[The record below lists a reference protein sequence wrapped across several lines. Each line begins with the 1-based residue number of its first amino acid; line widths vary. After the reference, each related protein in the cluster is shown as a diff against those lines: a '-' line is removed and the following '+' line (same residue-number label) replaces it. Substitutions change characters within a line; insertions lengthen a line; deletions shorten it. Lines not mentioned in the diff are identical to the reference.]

1 MKKIVTVLTALLAVT
16 AFGGMTVTAADM
28 IPEDTIIEEL
38 WDSIWHGHGD
48 NGTTFPETSYEYYLL
63 SDWVSSN
70 YGSDD
75 CDWTNLNRISFAY
88 SRYYSKL
95 TREWDYT
102 DDEEGNWF
110 ITDENSETYH
120 FELIQGE
127 WNKIDSS
134 GNTVEKFPPHST
146 LEENEANQTDSIFD
160 EDEAEDGIEDR
171 GEAAQTLPEDAD
183 GTQEKT
189 SEWENQMVDRLEAS
203 QSAAEPIMAEAA
215 ASAIAATAV
224 VIPAQGNTGQLPY
237 IAVAIGSAAA
247 GAVGTYL
254 LTSKRK
260 TESERKLSSLLKCEF
275 FIKISDID
283 LTLWIVYA
291 TLLLKQIIVVDWGDW
306 IPISKN
312 NLSAFCLFMKSF
324 SPLSIA
330 FCKKPGCC
338 FSIPR
343 GCEFFVN
350 LLAET

>member
-1 MKKIVTVLTALLAVT
+1 MKGKHRNHEKGNPKKENNQKFQEECIMKKIVTVLTALLAVT
-16 AFGGMTVTAADM
+16 AFGSMTVTAADK
-28 IPEDTIIEEL
+28 IPENTIIEEL
-38 WDSIWHGHGD
+38 WDDIWRGHGD
-48 NGTTFPETSYEYYLL
+48 DGTTFPEASYKYYLL

-95 TREWDYT
+95 TGEWDYT

-110 ITDENSETYH
+110 ITDENGETYH

-183 GTQEKT
+183 GTQEKA
-189 SEWENQMVDRLEAS
+189 SEWENQMADRLAAS
-203 QSAAEPIMAEAA
+203 QSATEPAVADVAMTAIAPTDAA
-215 ASAIAATAV
+215 APTQSNA
-224 VIPAQGNTGQLPY
+224 GLLPY
-237 IAVAIGSAAA
+237 LTVGIGAAAA

-254 LTSKRK
+254 LTSKKKNRK
-260 TESERKLSSLLKCEF
+260 
-275 FIKISDID
+275 
-283 LTLWIVYA
+283 
-291 TLLLKQIIVVDWGDW
+291 
-306 IPISKN
+306 
-312 NLSAFCLFMKSF
+312 
-324 SPLSIA
+324 
-330 FCKKPGCC
+330 
-338 FSIPR
+338 
-343 GCEFFVN
+343 
-350 LLAET
+350 